1 MSGHP
6 EGPSTN
12 PDDWKSP
19 YSTGPGQ
26 TPGYGQ
32 GYGGHDQGQQDHGQ
46 QGYPGQD
53 PAGQGHPGQGHGHQ
67 DHGVPGYGGQDPGA
81 PGYGGQGYGAQEYG
95 TPGYGTQE
103 YGGQGYGTP
112 GYGTPGYGERPYG
125 VQGYDQQ
132 AYGEQPYGRYP
143 PQYGYGPVPHQNNE
157 GVRTH
162 AIVALVISIVL
173 GLTCYISL
181 GGIAGAIMSGIA
193 LGKVDTD
200 PRGARNLLKWSW
212 IAIGVNVALLVLG
225 VGALIV
231 VGVASS
237 S

>member
-32 GYGGHDQGQQDHGQ
+32 GYGGHDQGQQNHGQ
-46 QGYPGQD
+46 RGYPGQD
-53 PAGQGHPGQGHGHQ
+53 HGGQGHPGQGYGHQ
-67 DHGVPGYGGQDPGA
+67 DPGGPGYGGQDPGA
-81 PGYGGQGYGAQEYG
+81 Q
-95 TPGYGTQE
+95 GYGTQE
-103 YGGQGYGTP
+103 YGGQGYGAQ
-112 GYGTPGYGERPYG
+112 GYGGQGYGAERPYG

-143 PQYGYGPVPHQNNE
+143 PQYGYGPAPHRNNE

-162 AIVALVISIVL
+162 AIVALVISIML
-173 GLTCYISL
+173 GLTCYISP

-193 LGKVDTD
+193 LGKVDAD
-200 PRGARNLLKWSW
+200 PRGARNLLKWTW
-212 IAIGVNVALLVLG
+212 VAIGVNVALLVLG